1 MHCFYYYIRILCN
14 FHLCFLKSYLYNY
27 CVSDIKKYRKIARIK
42 RIFDFAIS
50 IPLLILT
57 LPLFVIVYLLVL
69 ITMGRPVIFKQT
81 RIGWFGKPFTVYKFR
96 TMTEERDEN
105 GNLLPDEKRITK
117 LGKILRATRLDELPQ
132 LINVIKGDLSLIG
145 PRPVPPEVFNSADF
159 FKGKRTYLRPGITGL
174 AQIEVF
180 NREPWEEKIKY
191 DLEYIDNWSIL
202 LDLKITILT
211 PLKVLK
217 EFYISMRENGNT
229 GPSMQTRK

>member
-1 MHCFYYYIRILCN
+1 
-14 FHLCFLKSYLYNY
+14 
-27 CVSDIKKYRKIARIK
+27 
-42 RIFDFAIS
+42 
-50 IPLLILT
+50 
-57 LPLFVIVYLLVL
+57 
-69 ITMGRPVIFKQT
+69 MGKPVIFKQT
-81 RIGWFGKPFTVYKFR
+81 RIGWLGKPFTVYKFR

-117 LGKILRATRLDELPQ
+117 VGKILRATRLDELPQ

-229 GPSMQTRK
+229 GPSRHTRK